1 MLADLRC
8 VLARV
13 SAKDFG
19 WISSERFYV
28 CGEVKLVSSLS
39 CLKNIVRFI
48 RINCPIRPAVLP
60 AESAELAS
68 IILGR
73 FVAKASDVISSPGV
87 DGDATEIINGVCV
100 AEDNIAVGVCV
111 LLCAVHRMAVAV
123 DKGERAALVDS
134 TD

>member
-1 MLADLRC
+1 MELIA
-8 VLARV
+8 
-13 SAKDFG
+13 
-19 WISSERFYV
+19 
-28 CGEVKLVSSLS
+28 SLS
-39 CLKNIVRFI
+39 CLKHIVRFI

-60 AESAELAS
+60 AEPAELAS

-73 FVAKASDVISSPGV
+73 FVAKASDVVSSPGV
-87 DGDATEIINGVCV
+87 DGDAPKIINGVGV
-100 AEDNIAVGVCV
+100 AEDNIAVSVCV